1 MSSAQTIA
9 SANMPATTTVQ
20 GHAAPLDGTVVP
32 AANVVLGNWDTT
44 ASTFTSLAASG
55 GTTPDAVQVTG
66 LETSANG
73 NPVAM
78 FFGNVLGYATKDI
91 TATAIASYGTGQS
104 FNTIVINDHSQSF
117 LPDIASQRAADTA
130 ILNCI
135 ANAAGSASKFG
146 ITTINGSAWTY
157 LPLTQASVS
166 GNQTR
171 INALTSCISPYT
183 TSTSRTLCTEA
194 GLSSSCSVAQLQAAY
209 AASLASLTGGTG
221 ISLAAPSTAQIS
233 STFAAFCRC
242 LPQSRDA
249 VCRPGRFVRAPRWYL
264 GVVSALADAK
274 KEAQT
279 HANQAGY
286 LRWCVRPAMKSRLSR
301 YRFSR
306 DACIR
311 PVGVHLRF
319 PLLCCGR
326 HRRGSRARSRIDA
339 PQDDAGGWSVRP
351 RVTDGRDGSP
361 SSPHRRR
368 GGVFFA
374 RWLATSATHRTPIKY
389 SPVWR

>member
-55 GTTPDAVQVTG
+55 GTTPNAVQVTG

-104 FNTIVINDHSQSF
+104 FNTIVINDLSQSF

-221 ISLAAPSTAQIS
+221 ISLVAPSTAQIS

-242 LPQSRDA
+242 LPQSETLC
-249 VCRPGRFVRAPRWYL
+249 VVRA
-264 GVVSALADAK
+264 AADAK
-274 KEAQT
+274 KRKEAQT